1 MAGVNVAVYMHSG
14 FTDEEIVQLSDKD
27 NEDDEYHTEV
37 PSVDVWASY
46 ARLRD
51 MGWKQEKIADVKGVK
66 QQTISWRLQLHDE
79 MPDDIKDFTRQGL
92 IDEGHLHEILSLLVN
107 GYLSTW
113 LITEDIR
120 DEMVEK
126 LTW

>member
-1 MAGVNVAVYMHSG
+1 
-14 FTDEEIVQLSDKD
+14 
-27 NEDDEYHTEV
+27 
-37 PSVDVWASY
+37 
-46 ARLRD
+46 
-51 MGWKQEKIADVKGVK
+51 
-66 QQTISWRLQLHDE
+66 
-79 MPDDIKDFTRQGL
+79 DDIKDFTRQGL